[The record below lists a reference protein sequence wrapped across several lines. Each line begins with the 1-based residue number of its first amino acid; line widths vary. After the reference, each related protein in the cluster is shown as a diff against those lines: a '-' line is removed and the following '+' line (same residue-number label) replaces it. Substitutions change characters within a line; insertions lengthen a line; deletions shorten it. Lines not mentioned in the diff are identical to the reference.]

1 MDYGSM
7 DIRIENL
14 DTTQHPILYLQKDN
28 VVAYRQPLTSNRFTI
43 KLFPPGEYEIRVLM
57 DTNNNGKWD
66 TGNYWKK
73 IQPERVVSRKQR
85 LQIRA
90 NWDNELKLDMKA
102 F

>member
-14 DTTQHPILYLQKDN
+14 DTTKHPILFLQKDN
-28 VVAYRQPLTSNRFTI
+28 VVAYRQTLTSNRFTI

-57 DTNNNGKWD
+57 DANNNGKWD
-66 TGNYWKK
+66 TGNYWRKL
-73 IQPERVVSRKQR
+73 QPERVISRKQR

-90 NWDNELKLDMKA
+90 NWDNELKLDMKE

>member
-1 MDYGSM
+1 MY
-7 DIRIENL
+7 
-14 DTTQHPILYLQKDN
+14 
-28 VVAYRQPLTSNRFTI
+28 A
-43 KLFPPGEYEIRVLM
+43 
-57 DTNNNGKWD
+57 NNNGKWD